1 MEDYD
6 RCHRIKSEIAKKK
19 EVVEFQREE
28 LFKNEE
34 QFYSQNSFLIVE
46 REATSFNDSKRE
58 QSPIKMAQFKSPE
71 PERRP
76 KNDTAH
82 RYDEQVVPALLNKN
96 KSSENL
102 PL

>member
-6 RCHRIKSEIAKKK
+6 RCHRIKFEIAKKR

-46 REATSFNDSKRE
+46 REATSFNNDSKRE

-76 KNDTAH
+76 CNAASH
-82 RYDEQVVPALLNKN
+82 RYD
-96 KSSENL
+96 
-102 PL
+102 